1 MKRTKIICTLGPAS
15 SNEETLTKMIQAGMN
30 VARLNFSHGTH
41 EEHQEKIDLVKKVRE
56 KLQEPIPIM
65 LDTKGPEYRI
75 RSFRDHRIELSDG
88 DTFTFTVNEEEGT
101 QERVSVSY
109 KGLVNDL
116 DVGDIILVNDG
127 LVKFQVREKTECDLI
142 CDVLIGGVL
151 SDRKSMSFPN
161 KVLKQ
166 VFLSEQD
173 KRDLLFGIQNDV
185 DFVACSFVSCA
196 QDVIDVRNFLN
207 AHGGHAIQIIAKLE
221 NRAGVDNA
229 ESILEHSDGLMVA
242 RGDLGVEIPYVELP
256 AIQKRLLTT
265 CRLKGG
271 LAITA
276 TEMLESMI
284 SKPRPT
290 RAEISDV
297 ANAVFDGTS
306 ATMLSGETAAGR
318 YPVEA
323 VTAMAQ
329 IAEEAERNTD
339 YDRRFKSS
347 VFELQNLNDALS
359 HATCQLAI
367 DTKASCI
374 VACTR
379 TGTTGKLICRFR
391 CSTPIIGMTTSAKAY
406 RQLALSWNVKP
417 IMVDEFNS
425 TDVLFYHA
433 AIVARATGMAKTG
446 ENIVIT
452 GGMTNG
458 RSGNTNLI
466 KVETLSGAP
475 VHLKEFLYA
484 PSGDSTGTDNY

>member
-1 MKRTKIICTLGPAS
+1 MKRTKIICTLGPSS
-15 SNEETLTKMIQAGMN
+15 SNEETLTAMIQAGMN

-41 EEHQEKIDLVKKVRE
+41 EEQQEKINLVKRVRE
-56 KLQEPIPIM
+56 KLQEPIPIL

-75 RSFRDHRIELSDG
+75 RTFRDHKIELKDG
-88 DTFTFTVNEEEGT
+88 DTFTFTINEEEGT

-109 KGLVNDL
+109 KGLVHDL
-116 DVGDIILVNDG
+116 DVGDMILVNDG
-127 LVKFQVREKTECDLI
+127 LVKFQVREKTDCDLI
-142 CDVLIGGVL
+142 CDVVIGGAL

-161 KVLKQ
+161 KVLRQ
-166 VFLSEQD
+166 IYLSEQD
-173 KRDLLFGIQNDV
+173 KHDLLFGIQNDV

-196 QDVIDVRNFLN
+196 QDVIDVRNFLDEN
-207 AHGGHAIQIIAKLE
+207 GGKDIQIIAKLE
-221 NRAGVDNA
+221 NRAGVNNA
-229 ESILEHSDGLMVA
+229 ESILEHCEGLMVA

-256 AIQKRLLTT
+256 AIQKQLLTT

-323 VTAMAQ
+323 VAAMAN
-329 IAEEAERNTD
+329 IAKEAERNTN
-339 YDRRFKSS
+339 YAKRFKQYT
-347 VFELQNLNDALS
+347 FELQNLNDALS

-367 DTKASCI
+367 DTKATCV

-391 CSTPIIGMTTSAKAY
+391 APTPIIGMTTSEKAY
-406 RQLALSWNVKP
+406 RQLAMSWNVKP
-417 IMVDEFNS
+417 VMVDEFFS

-433 AIVARATGMAKTG
+433 AIVARATGFAKTG
-446 ENIVIT
+446 DTIVIT

-475 VHLKEFLYA
+475 THFSDFL
-484 PSGDSTGTDNY
+484 S

>member
-1 MKRTKIICTLGPAS
+1 MKKTKIICTIGPACS
-15 SNEETLTKMIQAGMN
+15 TEEKLTAMIQAGMN
-30 VARLNFSHGTH
+30 VARLNFSHGSH
-41 EEHQEKIDLVKKVRE
+41 EEHQEKINLIKKVRE
-56 KLQEPIPIM
+56 ELREPIPIM
-65 LDTKGPEYRI
+65 LDTKGPEFRI
-75 RSFRDHRIELSDG
+75 GTFTNHKIELKDG
-88 DTFTFTVNEEEGT
+88 DTFTFTVNDVEGDP
-101 QERVSVSY
+101 ERVSVSY

-127 LVKFQVREKTECDLI
+127 LVKFQVKEKTATDLI
-142 CDVLIGGVL
+142 CDVLIGGVV
-151 SDRKSMSFPN
+151 SDRKSMSFPD
-161 KVLKQ
+161 KVLNQ
-166 VFLSEQD
+166 VYLSEQD
-173 KRDLLFGIQNDV
+173 KADLLFGIQNDV

-196 QDVIDVRNFLN
+196 QDVIDVRDFLN
-207 AHGGHAIQIIAKLE
+207 AHGGKSIQMIAKLE

-229 ESILEHSDGLMVA
+229 EEILEHCEGLMVA

-256 AIQKRLLTT
+256 AIQKRLITT

-306 ATMLSGETAAGR
+306 AIMLSGETAAGA

-323 VTAMAQ
+323 VQAMTN
-329 IAEEAERNTD
+329 IAMEAEKNTH
-339 YDRRFKSS
+339 YAERFKRNHY
-347 VFELQNLNDALS
+347 ELQNLNDALS
-359 HATCQLAI
+359 HSTCQLAL
-367 DTKASCI
+367 DTNATCI

-379 TGTTGKLICRFR
+379 TGTTGRMICRFR
-391 CSTPIIGMTTSAKAY
+391 APTPIIGMTTTPKAF

-417 IMVDEFNS
+417 VMVDEFSS
-425 TDVLFYHA
+425 TDVLFYYA
-433 AIVARATGMAKTG
+433 TIVARTSGLAKPGDTV
-446 ENIVIT
+446 VIT

-466 KVETLSGAP
+466 KVETLTESSGR
-475 VHLKEFLYA
+475 VSTFLL
-484 PSGDSTGTDNY
+484 

>member
-1 MKRTKIICTLGPAS
+1 MKRTKIICTIGPAS
-15 SNEETLTKMIQAGMN
+15 TNEETLTAMVRAGMN
-30 VARLNFSHGTH
+30 VARMNFSHGDH
-41 EEHQEKIDLVKKVRE
+41 AEQKGKMDLVKKVRE
-56 KLQEPIPIM
+56 KLQEPVAIL

-75 RSFRDHRIELSDG
+75 GTFESGKITLNDG
-88 DTFTFTVNEEEGT
+88 DTFTFTINDEKGT

-109 KGLVNDL
+109 KGLVRDL
-116 DVGDIILVNDG
+116 NVGDIILVNDG
-127 LVKFQVREKTECDLI
+127 LVKFQVREKTKTDVI
-142 CDVLIGGVL
+142 CDVVIGGTI
-151 SDRKSMSFPN
+151 SDKKSMSFPN

-166 VFLSEQD
+166 VYLSEND
-173 KRDLLFGIQNDV
+173 KKDLLFGIENDV

-196 QDVIDVRNFLN
+196 QNIIDVREFLDAN
-207 AHGGHAIQIIAKLE
+207 GGKDIQIIAKLE

-229 ESILEHSDGLMVA
+229 ESILEHCDGLMVA
-242 RGDLGVEIPYVELP
+242 RGDLGVEIPYEELP
-256 AIQKRLLTT
+256 AIQKRLITI

-306 ATMLSGETAAGR
+306 ATMLSGETAAGK

-323 VTAMAQ
+323 VAAMAS
-329 IAEEAERNTD
+329 IAMEAEKNINYVKRFNT
-339 YDRRFKSS
+339 YN
-347 VFELQNLNDALS
+347 FELSNLNDALS

-367 DTKASCI
+367 DTKATCI

-391 CSTPIIGMTTSAKAY
+391 APMPVIGMTTSEKAY
-406 RQLALSWNVKP
+406 RQLAMSWNVLP
-417 IMVDEFNS
+417 VMVDEFSS

-433 AIVARATGMAKTG
+433 AVVARATGFAKTG
-446 ENIVIT
+446 DNVVIT

-466 KVETLSGAP
+466 KVETLAETPAHSRVIYP
-475 VHLKEFLYA
+475 EV
-484 PSGDSTGTDNY
+484 

>member
-1 MKRTKIICTLGPAS
+1 MKRTKIICTLGPACS
-15 SNEETLTKMIQAGMN
+15 DEATLTAMIQAGMN

-41 EEHQEKIDLVKKVRE
+41 EEHKEKMDLVKKVRD
-56 KLQEPIPIM
+56 QMDEPIPIM

-75 RSFRDHRIELSDG
+75 GTFRDKRIELKDG
-88 DTFTFTVNEEEGT
+88 DPFAFTIDDVVGD
-101 QERVSVSY
+101 QGRVSVSY
-109 KGLVNDL
+109 KGLVRDI
-116 DVGDIILVNDG
+116 DVGDQILVNDG
-127 LVKFQVREKTECDLI
+127 LVKFLVKDKTETELI
-142 CDVLIGGVL
+142 CETVIGGVI

-166 VFLSEQD
+166 VYLSEQD
-173 KRDLLFGIQNDV
+173 KSDLLFGIENDV

-196 QDVIDVRNFLN
+196 QDVIDVRSFLDE
-207 AHGGHAIQIIAKLE
+207 HGGKDIQIIAKLE

-229 ESILEHSDGLMVA
+229 ESILEYCDGLMVA

-256 AIQKRLLTT
+256 AIQKHLITT

-284 SKPRPT
+284 AKPRPT

-306 ATMLSGETAAGR
+306 AVMLSGETAAGR

-323 VTAMAQ
+323 VTAMAN
-329 IAEEAERNTD
+329 IAVEAEKHTQYTSQFRNTT
-339 YDRRFKSS
+339 FQ
-347 VFELQNLNDALS
+347 LQNLNDALS

-367 DTKASCI
+367 DTNATCI

-379 TGTTGKLICRFR
+379 TGTTGKMICRFR
-391 CSTPIIGMTTSAKAY
+391 VPTPVIGMTTSEKAY

-417 IMVDEFNS
+417 MLCEEFFS

-433 AIVARATGMAKTG
+433 VITARASGLARAGDT
-446 ENIVIT
+446 IVIT

-466 KVETLSGAP
+466 KVETLSEVSSHHVG
-475 VHLKEFLYA
+475 
-484 PSGDSTGTDNY
+484 N

>member
-15 SNEETLTKMIQAGMN
+15 SSEEILTGMIKAGMN
-30 VARLNFSHGTH
+30 VARLNFSHGTY
-41 EEHQEKIDLVKKVRE
+41 EEQQEKIDLVKRVRE
-56 KLQEPIPIM
+56 KLHEPIPIM
-65 LDTKGPEYRI
+65 LDTKGPEFRI
-75 RSFRDHRIELSDG
+75 GTFQSHKIEVKDG
-88 DTFTFTVNEEEGT
+88 DPFSFTIDQVTGD
-101 QERVSVSY
+101 QSRVSVSY
-109 KGLVNDL
+109 HGLVNEL
-116 DVGDIILVNDG
+116 DVDDIILVNDG
-127 LVKFQVREKTECDLI
+127 LVKFRVREKTETDLI
-142 CDVLIGGVL
+142 CETVIGGVL

-166 VFLSEQD
+166 VYLSEQD
-173 KRDLLFGIQNDV
+173 KADLLFGIKNDV

-196 QDVIDVRNFLN
+196 QDVIDVRNFLDAN
-207 AHGGHAIQIIAKLE
+207 GGQDIQLIAKLE

-256 AIQKRLLTT
+256 AIQKRLLTI

-306 ATMLSGETAAGR
+306 ATMLSGETAAGH

-323 VTAMAQ
+323 VTAMAK
-329 IAEEAERNTD
+329 IAEEAEKNTN
-339 YDRRFKSS
+339 YIKRFKNYT
-347 VFELQNLNDALS
+347 FELHNLNDALS

-367 DTKASCI
+367 DTDATCI

-391 CSTPIIGMTTSAKAY
+391 APTPIIGMTTSEKAY
-406 RQLALSWNVKP
+406 RQLAMSWNVKP
-417 IMVDEFNS
+417 VMVSEFFS

-433 AIVARATGMAKTG
+433 AMVARATGLAKTG
-446 ENIVIT
+446 DNVVIT

-466 KVETLSGAP
+466 KVETLSDVPARN
-475 VHLKEFLYA
+475 
-484 PSGDSTGTDNY
+484 DNFILPY

>member
-1 MKRTKIICTLGPAS
+1 MKRTKIICTIGPAS
-15 SNEETLTKMIQAGMN
+15 ANEETLTEMIKGGMN

-41 EEHQEKIDLVKKVRE
+41 PEQQEKIDLIKRVRD
-56 KLQEPIPIM
+56 KLHEPVPIL

-75 RSFRDHRIELSDG
+75 GTFENHAILLADG
-88 DTFTFTVNEEEGT
+88 DTFTFTVNDVPGN
-101 QERVSVSY
+101 QEHVSVSY
-109 KGLVNDL
+109 KGLVHEMN
-116 DVGDIILVNDG
+116 VGDIILVNDG
-127 LVKFQVREKTECDLI
+127 LVKFQVREKTDTDLI
-142 CDVLIGGVL
+142 CDVVIGGRL
-151 SDRKSMSFPN
+151 SDRKSMSFPD

-166 VFLSEQD
+166 IYLSEQD
-173 KRDLLFGIQNDV
+173 KADLLFGIKNDV
-185 DFVACSFVSCA
+185 DFVACSFVSQA
-196 QDVIDVRNFLN
+196 QDVMDVRNFLDAN
-207 AHGGHAIQIIAKLE
+207 GGKDIQLIAKLE

-229 ESILEHSDGLMVA
+229 EKILEHCEGLMVA

-256 AIQKRLLTT
+256 AIQKKLITT

-306 ATMLSGETAAGR
+306 AIMLSGETAMGK

-323 VTAMAQ
+323 VTAMSN
-329 IAEEAERNTD
+329 IAVEAENNTHYTD
-339 YDRRFKSS
+339 RFKRYH
-347 VFELQNLNDALS
+347 FELQNLNDALS
-359 HATCQLAI
+359 HSTCQLAI
-367 DTKASCI
+367 DTNATCI

-379 TGTTGKLICRFR
+379 TGTTGKMICRFR
-391 CSTPIIGMTTSAKAY
+391 APMPIIGMTTNEKAY
-406 RQLALSWNVKP
+406 RQLAMSWNVKP
-417 IMVDEFNS
+417 VMIQEFSS

-433 AIVARATGMAKTG
+433 VLVARTTGFAKSGDT
-446 ENIVIT
+446 IVIT

-466 KVETLSGAP
+466 KVETLEDVPNHGAHY
-475 VHLKEFLYA
+475 VF
-484 PSGDSTGTDNY
+484 

>member
-1 MKRTKIICTLGPAS
+1 MKRTKIICTIGPAS
-15 SNEETLTKMIQAGMN
+15 ATEETLTAMIRAGMN

-41 EEHQEKIDLVKKVRE
+41 PEQQVKIDLVKRVRD
-56 KLQEPIPIM
+56 KLHEPIPIL

-75 RSFRDHRIELSDG
+75 GTFENHQIDLADG
-88 DTFTFTVNEEEGT
+88 DTFTFTVQDVEGT
-101 QERVSVSY
+101 RERVSVSY
-109 KGLVNDL
+109 KGLVNDME
-116 DVGDIILVNDG
+116 VGDIILVNDG
-127 LVKFQVREKTECDLI
+127 LVKFQIREKTDTDLI
-142 CDVLIGGVL
+142 CDVVIGGRL
-151 SDRKSMSFPN
+151 SDRKSMSFPD

-166 VFLSEQD
+166 VYLSEQD
-173 KRDLLFGIQNDV
+173 KADLLFGIQNDV
-185 DFVACSFVSCA
+185 DFVACSFVSTA
-196 QDVIDVRNFLN
+196 QDVIDVRTFLDAN
-207 AHGGHAIQIIAKLE
+207 GGKDIQIIAKLE

-229 ESILEHSDGLMVA
+229 EEILEHCEGLMVA

-256 AIQKRLLTT
+256 AIQKKLITT

-306 ATMLSGETAAGR
+306 AVMLSGETAMGK

-323 VTAMAQ
+323 VSAMAN
-329 IAEEAERNTD
+329 IAVEAENNTHYID
-339 YDRRFKSS
+339 RFKRYH
-347 VFELQNLNDALS
+347 FDLKNLNDALS
-359 HATCQLAI
+359 HSTCQLAI
-367 DTKASCI
+367 DTNATCI

-379 TGTTGKLICRFR
+379 TGTTGKMICRFR
-391 CSTPIIGMTTSAKAY
+391 APMPIIGMTTTEKAY

-417 IMVDEFNS
+417 VMIQEFSS

-433 AIVARATGMAKTG
+433 VLVARTTGLAKTG
-446 ENIVIT
+446 DTIVIT

-458 RSGNTNLI
+458 RSGNTNII
-466 KVETLSGAP
+466 KIETLEEIPEHGNHY
-475 VHLKEFLYA
+475 VL
-484 PSGDSTGTDNY
+484 

>member
-15 SNEETLTKMIQAGMN
+15 ANEETLTAMIQAGMN
-30 VARLNFSHGTH
+30 VARLNFSHGTYP
-41 EEHQEKIDLVKKVRE
+41 EQQDKINLVKKVRDE
-56 KLQEPIPIM
+56 LNEPIPIL

-75 RSFRDHRIELSDG
+75 GVFENKHIDLADG
-88 DTFTFTVNEEEGT
+88 DTFIFTIEDIIGN

-116 DVGDIILVNDG
+116 NVGDIILVNDG
-127 LVKFQVREKTECDLI
+127 LVKFSVREKTNTELI
-142 CDVLIGGVL
+142 CNVLIGGTL
-151 SDRKSMSFPN
+151 SDRKSMSFPD

-166 VFLSEQD
+166 IYLSEQD
-173 KRDLLFGIQNDV
+173 KSDLLFGIKNDV

-196 QDVIDVRNFLN
+196 QDVMDVRNFLN
-207 AHGGHAIQIIAKLE
+207 ENGGAKIQIIAKLE
-221 NRAGVDNA
+221 NRSGVDNA
-229 ESILEHSDGLMVA
+229 ADILDHCEGLMVA

-256 AIQKRLLTT
+256 AIQKRLITT

-306 ATMLSGETAAGR
+306 AIMLSGETAAGK

-323 VTAMAQ
+323 VTAMAN
-329 IAEEAERNTD
+329 IAMEAEKNVD
-339 YDRRFKSS
+339 YVKL
-347 VFELQNLNDALS
+347 FEQNDFHLQNLNDALS
-359 HATCQLAI
+359 HSTCQLAI
-367 DTKASCI
+367 DTKATCI
-374 VACTR
+374 VATTR
-379 TGTTGKLICRFR
+379 TGTTGKMISRFR
-391 CSTPIIGMTTSAKAY
+391 APMPIIGMTTNDKAY
-406 RQLALSWNVKP
+406 RQLALSWNVRP
-417 IMVDEFNS
+417 VIVPEFHS

-433 AIVARATGMAKTG
+433 AVVARATDFADTG
-446 ENIVIT
+446 DTIVIT

-458 RSGNTNLI
+458 ASGNTNLI
-466 KVETLSGAP
+466 KVETLGEIP
-475 VHLKEFLYA
+475 HRKNGFI
-484 PSGDSTGTDNY
+484 G